1 MSQKVVFN
9 YDELFISV
17 GLDVGSDFTWM
28 SIALPNQTLVGKPF
42 KILHDSLV
50 SLELFLKEM

>member
-50 SLELFLKEM
+50 SLELFLK